1 MTVEGL
7 IVLAILVISVVLF
20 ASERFRVDFIALGIM
35 ITLMVLGIVTPQE
48 AVSGFVNSAT
58 VTIAA
63 MFVLSAGLQRA
74 GALNRVGSFIKGR
87 VGTSEIQA
95 ILVFMVTAAILSA
108 FMLNTAVVAVFIPI
122 AIMVAKDADIA
133 PSRIL
138 MPLSFGAMLGGT
150 LTLIGTSTNLLVNG
164 IAIESGLPSFNMFD
178 FAPLGI
184 IVLLVGIVYMMTLGR
199 RLLPKRYLDDDLL
212 NRFGLREY
220 LSEVV
225 VLENSRL
232 VGKRLGDSGL
242 GQRFDITVLDIFRD
256 GRTIQLPGARRYLRP
271 GDVILVRAS
280 LEDLLE
286 IRKSEGLELVPAREH
301 GDDVLG
307 NENEVGMAEAVVAS
321 GSPLIGYSLKEV
333 NFRQRYGAT
342 TIGIQ
347 RHGQPMYSKLGHQ
360 TMMTGDVLL
369 VLGRKQA
376 LREMQMNTDFIMIS
390 DVPMPKEQRNAPLA
404 ILIMLGVVIVTMFGL
419 LPIMAASLIGAFLM
433 VATRVLDLDE
443 AYAALDKRVLV
454 MLGSILS
461 LEAAMANSGLAEWG
475 SHVVVDMVGQ
485 GSPWLLVGVF
495 YLMAMLLTEAMSN
508 QATAVVLA
516 PLAITTAAAIG
527 ADPTPLL
534 MAITFAASASFM
546 TPIGYQTNT
555 MIYGAGNYRFFDF
568 TRVGAPLN
576 LLLWIASTIAI
587 PFIWPLF

>member
-1 MTVEGL
+1 MTIEGL
-7 IVLAILVISVVLF
+7 IVLAILVISVILF
-20 ASERFRVDFIALGIM
+20 ATERFRVDFIALGIM
-35 ITLMVLGIVTPQE
+35 ITLLVLGIVTPQE
-48 AVSGFVNSAT
+48 AVAGFVNSAT

-74 GALNRVGSFIKGR
+74 GALNRVGSYIKNR
-87 VGTSEIQA
+87 VGTNELQA

-122 AIMVAKDADIA
+122 AIMVAKDAGIA
-133 PSRIL
+133 PSRLL

-164 IAIESGLPSFNMFD
+164 IAIESGLPSFSMFD

-184 IVLLVGIVYMMTLGR
+184 IVLLVGIAYMMTLGR
-199 RLLPKRYLDDDLL
+199 HLLPKRYLDDDLL
-212 NRFGLREY
+212 DRFGLREY

-225 VLENSRL
+225 VLRNSKL
-232 VGKRLGDSGL
+232 VGKRLGDSEL

-280 LEDLLE
+280 LDDLLA

-301 GDDVLG
+301 DEDVFG
-307 NENEVGMAEAVVAS
+307 NENDVGMAEAVVAP
-321 GSPLIGYSLKEV
+321 GSPLIGYSLKEI

-404 ILIMLGVVIVTMFGL
+404 VLIMLGVVIATMFDL
-419 LPIMAASLIGAFLM
+419 LPIMAAALIGAFLM

-485 GSPWLLVGVF
+485 GSPWLMVGVF

-516 PLAITTAAAIG
+516 PLAITTAQAIG

-555 MIYGAGNYRFFDF
+555 MIYGAGSYRFFDF

-576 LLLWIASTIAI
+576 LLLWITSTIAI

>member
-1 MTVEGL
+1 
-7 IVLAILVISVVLF
+7 
-20 ASERFRVDFIALGIM
+20 
-35 ITLMVLGIVTPQE
+35 
-48 AVSGFVNSAT
+48 
-58 VTIAA
+58 
-63 MFVLSAGLQRA
+63 MFVLSAGLQRT
-74 GALNRVGSFIKGR
+74 GALNKVGSTIQKY

-95 ILVFMVTAAILSA
+95 ILVFMITAAILSA

-122 AIMVAKDADIA
+122 AIMVAKDAGFA
-133 PSRIL
+133 ASRIL

-164 IAIESGLPSFNMFD
+164 IAIGSGLPAFNMFD

-184 IVLLVGIVYMMTLGR
+184 LVLLAGTIYMMTLGLK
-199 RLLPKRYLDDDLL
+199 LLPKRYLEDDLL
-212 NRFGLREY
+212 DRFGIREY

-225 VLENSRL
+225 VLENSKL
-232 VGKRLGDSGL
+232 IGKRLSESEL

-256 GRTIQLPGARRYLRP
+256 ERTIQLPGATHRLRP
-271 GDVILVRAS
+271 GDVILVRAP
-280 LEDLLE
+280 LDDLLA
-286 IRKSEGLELVPAREH
+286 IRKSEGLELLPARKH
-301 GDDVLG
+301 GADIVGAQDDI
-307 NENEVGMAEAVVAS
+307 GMVEAVVAP
-321 GSPLIGYSLKEV
+321 GSPLIGHSLKEI
-333 NFRQRYGAT
+333 NFRQRYGAI

-347 RHGQPMYSKLGHQ
+347 RHGQPMFSKLGHQ

-376 LREMQMNTDFIMIS
+376 LRQMLMNPDFIMLS

-404 ILIMLGVVIVTMFGL
+404 VMIMLSVVIVTMLGL
-419 LPIMAASLIGAFLM
+419 LPIMATALIGAFLM

-475 SHVVVDMVGQ
+475 SQVVIDMVGQ

-495 YLMAMLLTEAMSN
+495 YLMSMLLTETMSN

-516 PLAITTAAAIG
+516 PLAITTAGAIG
-527 ADPTPLL
+527 ANPTALL

-576 LLLWIASTIAI
+576 VLLWIVSTIAI
-587 PFIWPLF
+587 PFIWPLY

>member
-1 MTVEGL
+1 MTIEGL
-7 IVLAILVISVVLF
+7 IVLVILVVSVVLF
-20 ASERFRVDFIALGIM
+20 ATERFRVDFIALGIM

-48 AVSGFVNSAT
+48 GVAGFVNSAT

-74 GALNRVGSFIKGR
+74 GALNRVGSLIKNY

-95 ILVFMVTAAILSA
+95 MFVFMVTAAVLSA
-108 FMLNTAVVAVFIPI
+108 FILNTAVVAVFIPI
-122 AIMVAKDADIA
+122 AIMVARDAGIA
-133 PSRIL
+133 PSRLL

-164 IAIESGLPSFNMFD
+164 IAIQSGLPPFRMFE

-184 IVLLVGIVYMMTLGR
+184 IVLVVGIVYMMTLGR
-199 RLLPKRYLDDDLL
+199 RLLPQRHLEDDLL
-212 NRFGLREY
+212 DRFGVREY

-225 VLENSRL
+225 VLPNSKL
-232 VGKRLGDSGL
+232 VGKRLGDSEL

-256 GRTIQLPGARRYLRP
+256 GRTIQLPGARRHLRP

-280 LEDLLE
+280 LDDLLA
-286 IRKSEGLELVPAREH
+286 IRKSEGLEIVPARKHDE
-301 GDDVLG
+301 DVLG
-307 NENEVGMAEAVVAS
+307 NENDVGMAEAVVAP

-369 VLGRKQA
+369 VLGRKRT
-376 LREMQMNTDFIMIS
+376 LREMQMNTDFIMLS
-390 DVPMPKEQRNAPLA
+390 DVPIPQEQRHAPWA
-404 ILIMLGVVIVTMFGL
+404 VLIMLGVVVASMFSL
-419 LPIMAASLIGAFLM
+419 LPVMVAALVGAFLM
-433 VATRVLDLDE
+433 VATRILDLDE

-461 LEAAMANSGLAEWG
+461 LEAAMENSGLAEWG
-475 SHVVVDMVGQ
+475 SQIVIDLVGQ
-485 GSPWLLVGVF
+485 GSPWVLVGVF
-495 YLMAMLLTEAMSN
+495 YLMAMALTETMSN

-516 PLAITTAAAIG
+516 PLAITTAQTIG
-527 ADPTPLL
+527 ANPTPLL

-555 MIYGAGNYRFFDF
+555 MIYGTAGYRFFDF
-568 TRVGAPLN
+568 TRVGTPLN
-576 LLLWIASTIAI
+576 LLLWIVSTIAI
-587 PFIWPLF
+587 PFIWPLY